1 MKTDNMLKIKLI
13 AVLIGST
20 FIGACSHAYI
30 AQESDGQITACC
42 PTEKLACT
50 DGNLRDL
57 AAKECS
63 GSLVK
68 MGSGVR
74 GTGGVTVQRNI
85 FNGDVLGVKN
95 DKEMCAAYKCDIS
108 GPAPASTH

>member
-1 MKTDNMLKIKLI
+1 MKKLI
-13 AVLIGST
+13 AALTGSL
-20 FIGACSHAYI
+20 FLGACSHAYI

-63 GSLVK
+63 GSLMKV
-68 MGSGVR
+68 GSGVR
-74 GTGGVTVQRNI
+74 ESGSVSVQRNL
-85 FNGDVLGVKN
+85 FNGDVMGVKN
-95 DKEMCAAYKCDIS
+95 DKEMCSVYKCDLS